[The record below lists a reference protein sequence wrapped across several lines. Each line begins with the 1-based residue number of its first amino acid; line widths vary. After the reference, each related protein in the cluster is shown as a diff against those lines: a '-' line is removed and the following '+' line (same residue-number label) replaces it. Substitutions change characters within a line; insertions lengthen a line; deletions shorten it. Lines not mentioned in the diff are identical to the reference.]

1 MLLNIHHET
10 RYRYQNPASYSLQSM
25 RLWPRTDGGQ
35 RVHHWRIETPGR
47 RWIQQDAHGN
57 TVHLSSL
64 VDKHDC
70 IPVIASG
77 QVETLDLRGQ
87 LIAHESEVPVLAF
100 SQATPLT
107 AADAQIRAAA
117 DRILGSEHSAA
128 QDARS
133 TPAALADLCEWV
145 HRTIAYTPG
154 ATDVSATAAEVVAH
168 RKGVCQDMTHV
179 FLALCRS
186 RGLAARYVSGY
197 LLTDATHAAS
207 HAWAEVWIPPQEDEP
222 GGWLGFD
229 VTHDRLAG
237 PELCRLAVGRDY
249 ADTSPIR
256 GIHLGGLGESMS
268 VRVAVRDGL
277 APGMDQQ

>member
-10 RYRYQNPASYSLQSM
+10 LYRYQSPASYSLQAM

-35 RVHHWRIETPGR
+35 RVHHWRIEAPGR

-64 VDKHDC
+64 VDRHDH
-70 IPVIASG
+70 IAVIASG
-77 QVETLDLRGQ
+77 QVQTLDERGRW
-87 LIAHESEVPVLAF
+87 IPHASEVPVLAF
-100 SQATPLT
+100 SQATALT
-107 AADAQIRAAA
+107 RADDTIQRTAH
-117 DRILGSEHSAA
+117 DLLGPSLSDHDWQAGL
-128 QDARS
+128 
-133 TPAALADLCEWV
+133 THLCEWV
-145 HRTIAYTPG
+145 HKTIAFTQG
-154 ATDVSATAAEVVAH
+154 VTDVTATAAEVVAH
-168 RKGVCQDMTHV
+168 RQGVCQDMAHV

-186 RGLAARYVSGY
+186 LGLSARYVSGY

-207 HAWAEVWIPPQEDEP
+207 HAWVEVWSPQGLSGQ

-229 VTHDRLAG
+229 VTHNRMAG

-256 GIHLGGLGESMS
+256 GIHMGGIGESMS
-268 VRVAVRDGL
+268 VQVAVRD
-277 APGMDQQ
+277 AQHAGMDQ